1 MGLYTPMIFRVSTEI
16 KCTPPPPT
24 DHICPSWTHEGRSA
38 QAHEATKAS
47 IQGVQD
53 RASGLCSLP
62 RSSTVVNSGLLLT
75 WLTTVNDGPLTMQGV
90 NDGNVTVNDGLVKVN
105 DGKG

>member
-1 MGLYTPMIFRVSTEI
+1 MSAVQPGKGSS
-16 KCTPPPPT
+16 
-24 DHICPSWTHEGRSA
+24 CPHEGRSA

-62 RSSTVVNSGLLLT
+62 RSSTVVNSGLLLR